1 MANRKKQKHDNY
13 MAQKG
18 KTSRNVDNRNP
29 LSDISF
35 ITNTAQGSSSSA
47 NNASLASDVIAASQ
61 QAPMSEPAIA
71 ATTAQT
77 SVQQEQQVTVISQ
90 IREAQQLPMVASS
103 NALQNKPASKQ
114 SMSILPNLNKRHKNL
129 APTSRRTPNQLNAAL
144 SFQATQEDLKKML
157 THLL

>member
-1 MANRKKQKHDNY
+1 

-18 KTSRNVDNRNP
+18 KKSRNVDNRNP

-103 NALQNKPASKQ
+103 NAL
-114 SMSILPNLNKRHKNL
+114 
-129 APTSRRTPNQLNAAL
+129 
-144 SFQATQEDLKKML
+144 
-157 THLL
+157 